1 MKLHYTVISRTLTSH
16 IAVME
21 HIKSLR
27 EAIFISHANPEDNAF
42 TIWLGA
48 RLAAAGYEV
57 WADVLKLH
65 GGCDWQRRVE
75 EALRSKARKVLLVG
89 TERGVQRQGV
99 RNELEIARQISKDI
113 DDENFVIPLR
123 LEEFDAPFSV
133 VHAQHIEFKQ
143 SWADGLAELL
153 DTLDQVYHVPRSCD
167 SSAEVTDYW
176 KQVHLR
182 HSQSLAPESES
193 LISNWVPFGGMPKKL
208 FLYNFRERA
217 LPEVLIQQVRSMN
230 WPTFLFRNGFLTFCS
245 HQDIQDYFGSNC
257 PFRLAGEIKTEQ
269 YLDEGWREKRIKKF
283 DAHNQFSSLTRQA
296 TENMLASRTL
306 SSYEMAN
313 NQKAWWGNI
322 SSVPRGQIKFSWDG
336 GPSGRR
342 QIVGYS
348 AVRDLH
354 WHYGVTPKPMVF
366 PFPHVRFISRVIFS
380 SDGHSPIESPKR
392 MHRLRRSFAK
402 SWRNDKWRD
411 MLMAFLYWLAE
422 GRESVT
428 VPVGSDT
435 TFSLHLPPI
444 SFSAPISIVE
454 TDSDQ
459 EEEGSNNDL
468 SNDDEA
474 DFYKFS
480 GDEELI
486 ENDD

>member
-1 MKLHYTVISRTLTSH
+1 MKHTQ
-16 IAVME
+16 
-21 HIKSLR
+21 SLR

-42 TIWLGA
+42 TMWLGA

-57 WADVLKLH
+57 WADVLKLC
-65 GGCDWQRRVE
+65 GGQDWQRRVE
-75 EALRSKARKVLLVG
+75 NILRTKAYKVLLVG
-89 TERGVQRQGV
+89 TEYGVQQQGV
-99 RNELEIARQISKDI
+99 RNELEIARQVSQSINDSDFI
-113 DDENFVIPLR
+113 IPLR
-123 LEEFDAPFSV
+123 LEDFEAPFSI
-133 VHAQHIEFKQ
+133 VHAQYIDFKQ

-153 DTLDQVYHVPRSCD
+153 ETLDQVYCVPRSCE
-167 SSAEVTDYW
+167 SSAQVADYW

-182 HSQSLAPESES
+182 HSQSLVPEPES
-193 LISNWVPFGGMPKKL
+193 LISNWAPFGFLPKKL
-208 FLYNFRERA
+208 FLYDFRKGA
-217 LPEVLIQQVRSMN
+217 LPEVLMQQVRSLD

-245 HQDIQDYFGSNC
+245 HQDVQDHFGSNG
-257 PFRLAGEIKTEQ
+257 PFQLSGEIKTKQ
-269 YLDEGWREKRIKKF
+269 YLDEGWREKSIKKF

-296 TENMLASRTL
+296 TEKMFASRSL

-322 SSVPRGQIKFSWDG
+322 SSVPQGQIKFSWVD

-342 QIVGYS
+342 QIIGRS
-348 AVRDLH
+348 AVRGLH

-380 SDGHSPIESPKR
+380 IDGHSPIESPKR

-422 GRESVT
+422 GEESVI
-428 VPVGSDT
+428 VPVGSST
-435 TFSLHLPPI
+435 TFSLNLPPI
-444 SFSAPISIVE
+444 RLSAPISIIE
-454 TDSDQ
+454 TDDDH
-459 EEEGSNNDL
+459 EEEELDNDL
-468 SNDDEA
+468 LNDDEV
-474 DFYKFS
+474 DFYEFD
-480 GDEELI
+480 GDEELM